1 MIKKFIFG
9 LAIICCVVACAS
21 KSAQPKP
28 KDPNELPNGIMQP
41 VAGTGAVEGGGFM
54 PEIQPSQMPSNMK

>member
-1 MIKKFIFG
+1 MKKFIFG
-9 LAIICCVVACAS
+9 LAIICCVVACS
-21 KSAQPKP
+21 SQSVQP

-41 VAGTGAVEGGGFM
+41 VAGTGAVEGGGFI